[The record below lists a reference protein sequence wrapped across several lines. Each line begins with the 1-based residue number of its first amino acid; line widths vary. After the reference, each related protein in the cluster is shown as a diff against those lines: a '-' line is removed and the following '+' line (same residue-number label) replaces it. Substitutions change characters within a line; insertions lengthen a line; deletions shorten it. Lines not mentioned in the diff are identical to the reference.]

1 MTDSPRPVTF
11 ETRRRLGFHKDD
23 SMSMKFSGQVALVT
37 GAGAGIGRATA
48 LAFAEQGLKV
58 VVADIDL
65 AAAEAVA
72 KTIVD
77 AGGEALCVRCDVTRD
92 AEVQAMLD
100 AARERFGRVDYA
112 FNNAGIEIEKG
123 KLAEGSEAEFDAIMG
138 VNVKG
143 VWLCMKHQL
152 PLMLAQGGGVI
163 VNTASVAG
171 LGAAPKMS
179 IYSASKHAVIGLTK
193 SAAIEY
199 AKKGIRVNAVCP
211 AVIDTDMFRRAYEAD
226 PRKDEFAA
234 AMHPVG
240 RVGKVEEI
248 AAAVLYLCS
257 DGAAFTTGHALAVDG
272 GATAI

>member
-1 MTDSPRPVTF
+1 M
-11 ETRRRLGFHKDD
+11 G
-23 SMSMKFSGQVALVT
+23 MSFSGQVALVT
-37 GAGAGIGRATA
+37 GASAGIGRATA

-58 VVADIDL
+58 VVADVDETGGR
-65 AAAEAVA
+65 ACAEA
-72 KTIVD
+72 ILE
-77 AGGEALCVRCDVTRD
+77 AGGDATFVRCDVTQD
-92 AEVQAMLD
+92 VQVKAMVEQTV
-100 AARERFGRVDYA
+100 ATYGRLDYA

-123 KLAEGSEAEFDAIMG
+123 RLAEGSEAEFDAIMG

-152 PLMLAQGGGVI
+152 PVMLAQGGGAI

-179 IYSASKHAVIGLTK
+179 IYAASKHAVIGLTK

-199 AKKGIRVNAVCP
+199 AKKQIRVNAVCP

-226 PRKDEFAA
+226 PRKAEFAA

>member
-1 MTDSPRPVTF
+1 
-11 ETRRRLGFHKDD
+11 
-23 SMSMKFSGQVALVT
+23 MSMNFSGQVALVT
-37 GAGAGIGRATA
+37 GAAAGIGRATA

-58 VVADIDL
+58 VVVDL
-65 AAAEAVA
+65 EE
-72 KTIVD
+72 
-77 AGGEALCVRCDVTRD
+77 AGGAACADAIREAAGEAIFIRCDVTQD
-92 AEVQAMLD
+92 AQVKAMVQQAV
-100 AARERFGRVDYA
+100 ATYGRIDYA
-112 FNNAGIEIEKG
+112 FNNAGIEIEQG
-123 KLAEGSEAEFDAIMG
+123 RLAEGSEAEFDAIMG

-143 VWLCMKHQL
+143 VWLCMKYQL
-152 PLMLAQGGGVI
+152 PVMLAQGGGAI

-179 IYSASKHAVIGLTK
+179 IYCASKHAVIGLTK

-199 AKKGIRVNAVCP
+199 AKKKIRVNAVCP

-226 PRKDEFAA
+226 PRKAEFAA

-240 RVGKVEEI
+240 RIGKVEEI
-248 AAAVLYLCS
+248 ASAVLYLCS

>member
-1 MTDSPRPVTF
+1 
-11 ETRRRLGFHKDD
+11 
-23 SMSMKFSGQVALVT
+23 MSMTFSGQVALVT
-37 GAGAGIGRATA
+37 GAAAGIGRATA
-48 LAFAEQGLKV
+48 LAFAQQGLKV
-58 VVADIDL
+58 VLADIDE
-65 AAAEAVA
+65 AGIRDGAE
-72 KTIVD
+72 TIRA
-77 AGGEALCVRCDVTRD
+77 AGGEAIAVRCDVTRD
-92 AEVQAMLD
+92 EQVKALIEQTLAQ
-100 AARERFGRVDYA
+100 FGRLDYA
-112 FNNAGIEIEKG
+112 FNNAGIEIEQG
-123 KLAEGSEAEFDAIMG
+123 RLAEGSEAEFDAIMG

-143 VWLCMKHQL
+143 
-152 PLMLAQGGGVI
+152 GGAI

-179 IYSASKHAVIGLTK
+179 IYAASKHAVIGLTK

-199 AKKGIRVNAVCP
+199 AKKQIRVNAVCP

-226 PRKDEFAA
+226 PRKAEFAA

-240 RVGKVEEI
+240 RIGKVDEI

>member
-1 MTDSPRPVTF
+1 MNQA
-11 ETRRRLGFHKDD
+11 
-23 SMSMKFSGQVALVT
+23 FSGKVALVT
-37 GAGAGIGRATA
+37 GGAAGIGRATA
-48 LAFAEQGLKV
+48 LAFAAQGLKI
-58 VVADIDL
+58 VVADID
-65 AAAEAVA
+65 EAGGAGCVEA
-72 KTIVD
+72 IRA
-77 AGGEALCVRCDVTRD
+77 AGGEAVFVHCDVTRD
-92 AEVQAMLD
+92 EQVRTMVDHAVTAY
-100 AARERFGRVDYA
+100 GRLDYA
-112 FNNAGIEIEKG
+112 FNNAGIEIEQG
-123 KLAEGSEAEFDAIMG
+123 RLAEGSEAEFDAIMG

-143 VWLCMKHQL
+143 VWLCMKYQL
-152 PLMLAQGGGVI
+152 PVMLAQGGGAI

-199 AKKGIRVNAVCP
+199 AKKKIRVNAVCP

-226 PRKDEFAA
+226 PRKADFAA

-240 RVGKVEEI
+240 RIGTVDEI

-257 DGAAFTTGHALAVDG
+257 DAAAFTTGQALAVDG

>member
-1 MTDSPRPVTF
+1 
-11 ETRRRLGFHKDD
+11 
-23 SMSMKFSGQVALVT
+23 MSMTFSGQVALVT
-37 GAGAGIGRATA
+37 GAAAGIGRATA
-48 LAFAEQGLKV
+48 QAFAAEGLKV
-58 VVADIDL
+58 VVADLDV
-65 AAAEAVA
+65 AGGEGTVEAIRA
-72 KTIVD
+72 
-77 AGGEALCVRCDVTRD
+77 AGGEAIFVRCNVTLETDVQKLM
-92 AEVQAMLD
+92 EQAV
-100 AARERFGRVDYA
+100 AAYGRLDYA

-123 KLAEGSEAEFDAIMG
+123 KLADGTQDEFDAIMG

-143 VWLCMKHQL
+143 VWLCMKYQL
-152 PLMLAQGGGVI
+152 PLMQAQGGGAI

-179 IYSASKHAVIGLTK
+179 IYAASKHAVIGLTK

-199 AKKGIRVNAVCP
+199 AKRGIRVNAVCP

-226 PRKDEFAA
+226 PKKAEFAA

-240 RVGKVEEI
+240 RIGKVEEI
-248 AAAVLYLCS
+248 ASAVLYLCS

>member
-1 MTDSPRPVTF
+1 
-11 ETRRRLGFHKDD
+11 
-23 SMSMKFSGQVALVT
+23 MSMTFSGQVALVT
-37 GAGAGIGRATA
+37 GAANGIGRATA
-48 LAFAEQGLKV
+48 QAFAAEGLKV
-58 VVADIDL
+58 VVSDVDVAG
-65 AAAEAVA
+65 AEGTVELIRA
-72 KTIVD
+72 
-77 AGGEALCVRCDVTRD
+77 AGGEATFVRCDVTRD
-92 AEVQAMLD
+92 AEVKALMEGVV
-100 AARERFGRVDYA
+100 AAYGRLDYA

-123 KLAEGSEAEFDAIMG
+123 KLADGSEAEFDAIMG

-152 PLMLAQGGGVI
+152 PLLLAQGGGAI

-199 AKKGIRVNAVCP
+199 AKKKIRVNAVCP
-211 AVIDTDMFRRAYEAD
+211 AVIDTDMFRRAYESD
-226 PRKDEFAA
+226 PKKGEFAA

-240 RVGKVEEI
+240 RIGKVEEI
-248 AAAVLYLCS
+248 ATAVLYLCC